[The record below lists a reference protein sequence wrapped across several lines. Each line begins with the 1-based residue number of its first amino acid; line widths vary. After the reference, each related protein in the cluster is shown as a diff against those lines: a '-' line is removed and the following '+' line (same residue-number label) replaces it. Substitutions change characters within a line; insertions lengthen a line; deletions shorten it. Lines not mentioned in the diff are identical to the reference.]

1 MDVTKIFADMETGLV
16 WGTPS
21 TQLLV
26 WIRGWTGD
34 GSEKVH
40 SPVGALGGAVVNV
53 EEAQGNLDFADPA
66 LSGLVQRRSSREAI
80 GSRIRDEKVI
90 ERRAL
95 GSIFGR
101 VVDKRLIRHVVWI
114 DLELQVGLGIFGTL
128 VDESFHDF
136 VRPYVVIGALLGVE
150 VEVGFVVRGKG
161 QDEGAPRVAK
171 VHLREREFG
180 LVRDRLGVP
189 DGADLGAS
197 WNVDMGEFDGV
208 GQV

>member
-1 MDVTKIFADMETGLV
+1 METSLV
-16 WGTPS
+16 WGAPG

-26 WIRGWTGD
+26 WIRGWAGD

-40 SPVGALGGAVVNV
+40 SPVGALGSAVVNV
-53 EEAQGNLDFADPA
+53 EEAQWNLDFADPT

-80 GSRIRDEKVI
+80 RSRIRDEQVI
-90 ERRAL
+90 ERRAI
-95 GSIFGR
+95 GPVFGR

-114 DLELQVGLGIFGTL
+114 DLELQVGLGIFGAL
-128 VDESFHDF
+128 VYEGFHDF
-136 VRPYVVIGALLGVE
+136 VRPYVVIGALLRVE

-171 VHLREREFG
+171 VHLREREVG
-180 LVRDRLGVP
+180 LVRDRLRVL